1 MTLWLFETS
10 PCRLQRIL
18 AVPLHA
24 HVQRAQPACEQEGL
38 ERREGR
44 ADELLHLGDLVR
56 ELPVLDRHR
65 AREDVR
71 VATDVPGEG
80 ARG

>member
-1 MTLWLFETS
+1 M
-10 PCRLQRIL
+10 
-18 AVPLHA
+18 
-24 HVQRAQPACEQEGL
+24 RAEGL

-80 ARG
+80 ARGRAGEGGEGVEGVRG